1 MATSGW
7 IEDRWLNKRKDPV
20 TGKRERTPLY
30 GTNTKRYR
38 VSGIPG
44 VRKRSFD
51 TLEEAKQWRI
61 KAISETQKKEFVDD
75 RDGETLLGD
84 YITEEWWPSR
94 EYDLTTSER
103 MKGHIFKHIVDTSL
117 GRTPMYVI
125 GDSHLR
131 AWKKEL
137 QERGLAPGTMELIWI
152 YLGSVFKTAVGK
164 RIAHNPCRIAEDNIR
179 PKSAGTVKARAW
191 TAAEAEILRAAM
203 KLRYRIVADL
213 GMHLGLRQGEAFA
226 FSPDDVDEGLMVVH
240 VRRQLQWTRNGKPY
254 LKLPKGKKERDI
266 PLSPTLLHLIRR
278 HEREFPAVEAILPWD
293 GPGNG
298 GRPAATVRLLATSHW
313 GNRLKPHTFNATVMK
328 PALVEAGFISPTK
341 NGEHWGWESSREMM
355 HHRWRHTY
363 ASVQLSAG
371 EDPVSV
377 SHWMGHAS
385 VAITLQVY
393 AHFMPD
399 NGLRGRT
406 AVDSWLKSAAPARR
420 GGGDLR
426 AVEPLEFT
434 TITKLALPESVAG
447 PVEVRVPC
455 ARYGGAWMVG
465 VQMAE
470 DGPMLGEIRTVPG
483 DDPERALAAGLAWVE
498 EYCGRSG
505 LAVAEAENL
514 SGEFPAEVRSFQAL
528 GRFLLVVG

>member
-20 TGKRERTPLY
+20 TGKRERTALY

-61 KAISETQKKEFVDD
+61 KAIAATQKKEFVDD
-75 RDGETLLGD
+75 RDGEILLGD
-84 YITEEWWPSR
+84 YITDEWWPSR
-94 EYDLTTSER
+94 EYDLTTGER
-103 MKGHIFKHIVDTSL
+103 MRQQIFKHIVGTSL

-137 QERGLAPGTMELIWI
+137 QGRGLAPGTLELLWV

-164 RIAHNPCRIAEDNIR
+164 RIAHNPCRVAEENVR
-179 PKSAGTVKARAW
+179 PKPTGATKARAW
-191 TAAEAEILRAAM
+191 TAAEAEVLRAAM
-203 KLRYRIVADL
+203 KPRYRIVADL
-213 GMHLGLRQGEAFA
+213 GMHAGLRQGEAFA
-226 FSPDDVDEGLMVVH
+226 FSPDDVDEELMIVH
-240 VRRQLQWTRNGKPY
+240 LRRQLQWTSRGKPY

-266 PLSPTLLHLIRR
+266 PLSPGLLERIRE
-278 HEREFPAVEAILPWD
+278 HERECPSVEVTLPWE

-298 GRPAATVRLLATSHW
+298 GRPTATVKLLATSRW
-313 GNRLKPHTFNATVMK
+313 GNRLKPTTFNTTVMK
-328 PALVEAGFISPTK
+328 PALVEAGFIAPPEEGK
-341 NGEHWGWESSREMM
+341 PFAWESSREMM

-363 ASVQLSAG
+363 ASVQLGAG
-371 EDPVSV
+371 EDVVSV
-377 SHWMGHAS
+377 SHWLGHAS
-385 VAITLQVY
+385 IAITLMVY

-399 NGLRGRT
+399 DGRRGRA
-406 AVDSWLKSAAPARR
+406 AVDSWLRSAVPAHQAPA
-420 GGGDLR
+420 DLR

-434 TITKLALPESVAG
+434 TATKLTLPDDVVQ
-447 PVEVRVPC
+447 PVELRVSC
-455 ARYGGAWMVG
+455 ARYGGAWAVG
-465 VQMAE
+465 VQLDE
-470 DGPMLGEIRTVPG
+470 EGLLLGEIRTAAG
-483 DDPERALAAGLAWVE
+483 DDPDRALAAGLAWVE

-505 LAVAEAENL
+505 LVVAEAENL
-514 SGEFPAEVRSFQAL
+514 SGEFPAEVRRFQAL
-528 GRFLLVVG
+528 GRFVLVAG